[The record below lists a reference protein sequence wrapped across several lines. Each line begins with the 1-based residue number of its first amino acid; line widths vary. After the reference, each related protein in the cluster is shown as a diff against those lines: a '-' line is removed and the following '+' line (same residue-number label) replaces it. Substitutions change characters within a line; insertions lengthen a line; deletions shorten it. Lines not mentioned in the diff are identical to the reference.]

1 MTIKLKDGRV
11 ATIKEGKG
19 KDLFW
24 AYQNANNPSEIIKLL
39 MLRLIEINKK
49 PLTEEELDEMPVQDV
64 MVLMRSV
71 AEGIFPLSESK

>member
-71 AEGIFPLSESK
+71 TEGIFPLSESK